1 MEILEKCEAVMKLGP
16 ESEVDEYAT
25 KEMRKKVK
33 AHLQKELPHLSDVG
47 FFVNGE
53 LYESLLDAI
62 VEVEELETIE
72 IRFLKPILGENWDF
86 NRPTKVIKAMK
97 GGFGGVAFFNYD
109 PKAIDKWAKASEL
122 IEKRAMVRAFPVNFY
137 VPRSIATMSQYVME
151 DPPRPLVPDI
161 WTMESAW
168 SKMRALG
175 AVPMTIRICVYTKE
189 ERFSYDIDV
198 IRGKLLRDFRAGKIP
213 VTRKK
218 VREPE
223 EYFYFDRVYASE
235 EMPPLTRNIF
245 EAIFESDGMNVSD
258 ISHFFKITTD
268 MGNNNLK
275 ALSRRGLLDSRGQP
289 PFETYM
295 VTKELLEER
304 VNSLS

>member
-1 MEILEKCEAVMKLGP
+1 MEILEKCESVMNLGP
-16 ESEVDEYAT
+16 EKEVDRYAI
-25 KEMRKKVK
+25 KEMNKKVK
-33 AHLQKELPHLSDVG
+33 SHLQKQWPHLAEVG

-53 LYESLLDAI
+53 LYENLLDAM
-62 VEVEELETIE
+62 LEIDDLNTIE
-72 IRFLKPILGENWDF
+72 LRFLKPVLSENWDF
-86 NRPTKVIKAMK
+86 NRPTKVIKAIK

-109 PKAIDKWAKASEL
+109 PKAIDKWANASEL
-122 IEKRAMVRAFPVNFY
+122 IEKKAMIRVFPVNFY
-137 VPRSIATMSQYVME
+137 IPRSIATMSKYVME
-151 DPPRPLVPDI
+151 DPPRALIPDL

-168 SKMRALG
+168 EKMRILG
-175 AVPMTIRICVYTKE
+175 AVPMTIRVCAYTQE
-189 ERFSYDIDV
+189 ERFSYDIDI

-235 EMPPLTRNIF
+235 EMPDLTRNIF
-245 EAIFESDGMNVSD
+245 EAIFESDGMNASD
-258 ISHFFKITTD
+258 LSHFFKITTD
-268 MGNNNLK
+268 MAINNLK
-275 ALSRRGLLDSRGQP
+275 ALSNRGLLDSKGQP

-304 VNSLS
+304 VKSLS